1 MKVILKEDVPDLGSI
16 GNVVNVKDGYARNY
30 LIPKQLAV
38 QASTKNLSQ
47 LEHQKRLI
55 ESHKSKIRKD
65 AHTMAEDIEK
75 ISCTIPMLVGEQ
87 DKLFGSVTSK
97 DIEEALSQEG
107 INISRKRIILEE
119 PIKSL
124 GVYTVDVR
132 LHTEVTAKLKV
143 WVVAK

>member
-1 MKVILKEDVPDLGSI
+1 MKVILKEDVSDLGSV
-16 GNVVNVKDGYARNY
+16 GDVVNVKNGYARNY
-30 LIPKQLAV
+30 LIPKQLAM

-55 ESHKSKIRKD
+55 ESHKSRVKKD
-65 AHTMAEDIEK
+65 ADLMAEDIGK

-97 DIEEALSQEG
+97 DIEEALVQEG

-119 PIKSL
+119 PIRSL
-124 GVYTVDVR
+124 GVYTVEVR
-132 LHTEVTAKLKV
+132 LHTNVTAKLKV

>member
-1 MKVILKEDVPDLGSI
+1 MKVILKEDVPDLGSVGEI
-16 GNVVNVKDGYARNY
+16 VNVKDGYARNY
-30 LIPKQLAV
+30 LIPQSLAV
-38 QASTKNLSQ
+38 QASTKNIHQ
-47 LEHQKRLI
+47 LEHQKKLI
-55 ESHKSKIRKD
+55 EAHKSRVKKD
-65 AHTMAEDIEK
+65 AHVMAEDIEK

-97 DIEEALSQEG
+97 DIEEALAQEG

>member
-1 MKVILKEDVPDLGSI
+1 MKVILKEDVPDLGST
-16 GNVVNVKDGYARNY
+16 GEVVSVKDGYARNY
-30 LIPKQLAV
+30 LIPQSLAV
-38 QASTKNLSQ
+38 QASTKNIRQ
-47 LEHQKRLI
+47 LEHQKKLI
-55 ESHKSKIRKD
+55 EAHKSRVRKD
-65 AHTMAEDIEK
+65 ADIMAEDIEK

-97 DIEEALSQEG
+97 DIEEALAQEG
-107 INISRKRIILEE
+107 ISISRKRIILEE

>member
-1 MKVILKEDVPDLGSI
+1 MKVILKEDVPDLGST
-16 GNVVNVKDGYARNY
+16 GEVVTVKDGYARNY
-30 LIPKQLAV
+30 LIPQSLAV
-38 QASTKNLSQ
+38 QASTKNIRQ
-47 LEHQKRLI
+47 LDHQKKLI
-55 ESHKSKIRKD
+55 EAHKSRVRKD
-65 AHTMAEDIEK
+65 ADVMAEDIEK

>member
-1 MKVILKEDVPDLGSI
+1 MKVILKEDVPDLGSV
-16 GNVVNVKDGYARNY
+16 GDVVSVKNGYARNC

-55 ESHKSKIRKD
+55 ESHKSKVKKD
-65 AHTMAEDIEK
+65 ADTMAVDIEK

-97 DIEEALSQEG
+97 DIEEALIQEG

-119 PIKSL
+119 PIRSL

-132 LHTEVTAKLKV
+132 LHTNVTAKLKV

>member
-1 MKVILKEDVPDLGSI
+1 MKVILKEDVSDLGSV
-16 GNVVNVKDGYARNY
+16 GDVVNVKNGYARNY
-30 LIPKQLAV
+30 LIPKQLAM

-55 ESHKSKIRKD
+55 ESHKSRVKKD
-65 AHTMAEDIEK
+65 ADLMADDIGK

-97 DIEEALSQEG
+97 DIEEALVQEG

-119 PIKSL
+119 PIRSL
-124 GVYTVDVR
+124 GVYTVEVR
-132 LHTEVTAKLKV
+132 LHTNVTAKLKV

>member
-1 MKVILKEDVPDLGSI
+1 MKVILKEDVSDLGSV
-16 GNVVNVKDGYARNY
+16 GDVVNVKNGYARNY
-30 LIPKQLAV
+30 LIPKQLAM

-55 ESHKSKIRKD
+55 ESHKSRVKKD
-65 AHTMAEDIEK
+65 ADLMAEDIGK

-97 DIEEALSQEG
+97 DIEEALIQEG

-119 PIKSL
+119 PIRSL
-124 GVYTVDVR
+124 GVYTVEVR
-132 LHTEVTAKLKV
+132 LHTNVTAKLKV

>member
-1 MKVILKEDVPDLGSI
+1 MKIILREDVPDLGSI
-16 GNVVNVKDGYARNY
+16 GDVVSVKNGYARNY
-30 LIPKQLAV
+30 LIPRQLAV
-38 QASTKNLSQ
+38 QANTKNLHQ

-55 ESHKSKIRKD
+55 ETHKSRVRKD
-65 AHTMAEDIEK
+65 AHTLAEDIEK

-87 DKLFGSVTSK
+87 DKLFGSVTAK
-97 DIEEALSQEG
+97 DIEEALAQEG
-107 INISRKRIILEE
+107 INISRKRIVLEE

-132 LHTEVTAKLKV
+132 LHTQVTAKLKV

>member
-1 MKVILKEDVPDLGSI
+1 M
-16 GNVVNVKDGYARNY
+16 
-30 LIPKQLAV
+30 
-38 QASTKNLSQ
+38 QASTKNIHQ
-47 LEHQKRLI
+47 LEHQKKLI
-55 ESHKSKIRKD
+55 DAHKTRVRKD
-65 AHTMAEDIEK
+65 AAVMAEDIEK

-97 DIEEALSQEG
+97 DIEEALAQEG

>member
-1 MKVILKEDVPDLGSI
+1 MKVILTQDIPELGSI
-16 GNVVNVKDGYARNY
+16 GEVITVKDGYARNY
-30 LIPKQLAV
+30 LIPKNLA
-38 QASTKNLSQ
+38 ALALSKNIKQ

-55 ESHKSKIRKD
+55 EASKARIRKE
-65 AHTMAEDIEK
+65 AGNLASQIEGV
-75 ISCTIPMLVGEQ
+75 SCTIPMLVGEQ

-97 DIEEALSQEG
+97 DIEDALAQEG
-107 INISRKRIILEE
+107 INISRKRIVIAE

-132 LHTEVTAKLKV
+132 LHAEVAAKLKV

>member
-1 MKVILKEDVPDLGSI
+1 MKVILREDVTDLGAI
-16 GNVVNVKDGYARNY
+16 GELVSVKDGYARNY

-38 QASTKNLSQ
+38 LANTKNIRQ
-47 LEHQKRLI
+47 MDHQKRLI
-55 ESHKSKIRKD
+55 ESNKVRVRKE
-65 AHTMAEDIEK
+65 AGDIASNLENV
-75 ISCTIPMLVGEQ
+75 SCTIPMLVGEQ

-97 DIEEALSQEG
+97 DIEEALQHEG
-107 INISRKRIILEE
+107 INLSRKRIILDE

-132 LHTEVTAKLKV
+132 LHSEVTAKLKV

>member
-1 MKVILKEDVPDLGSI
+1 M
-16 GNVVNVKDGYARNY
+16 
-30 LIPKQLAV
+30 

-47 LEHQKRLI
+47 LELLI
-55 ESHKSKIRKD
+55 WLFESHKSWVKKVAD
-65 AHTMAEDIEK
+65 LMAEDIGK

-97 DIEEALSQEG
+97 DIEEALVQEG

-119 PIKSL
+119 PIRSL
-124 GVYTVDVR
+124 GVYTVEVR
-132 LHTEVTAKLKV
+132 LHTNVTAKLKV

>member
-1 MKVILKEDVPDLGSI
+1 MKVILKEDVSDLGSV
-16 GNVVNVKDGYARNY
+16 GDVVNVKNGYARNY
-30 LIPKQLAV
+30 LIPKQLAM
-38 QASTKNLSQ
+38 QASMKNLSQ
-47 LEHQKRLI
+47 LEHQKRLV
-55 ESHKSKIRKD
+55 ESHKSRVKKD
-65 AHTMAEDIEK
+65 ADTMAVDIEK

-97 DIEEALSQEG
+97 DIEEALIQEG

-119 PIKSL
+119 PIRNL

-132 LHTEVTAKLKV
+132 LHTKVTAKLKV

>member
-1 MKVILKEDVPDLGSI
+1 MKVILKEDVPDLGAT
-16 GNVVNVKDGYARNY
+16 GEVVNVKDGYARNY

-38 QASTKNLSQ
+38 QASTKNLGQ

-55 ESHKSKIRKD
+55 DAHKSKVKKD

>member
-1 MKVILKEDVPDLGSI
+1 MKVILKEDVSDLGSV
-16 GNVVNVKDGYARNY
+16 GEVVNVKNGYARNY
-30 LIPKQLAV
+30 LIPKQLAM

-47 LEHQKRLI
+47 LEHQKRLV
-55 ESHKSKIRKD
+55 ESHKSRVKKD
-65 AHTMAEDIEK
+65 ADTMAVDIEK

-97 DIEEALSQEG
+97 DIEEALIQEG

-119 PIKSL
+119 PIRNL

-132 LHTEVTAKLKV
+132 LHTKVTAKLKV

>member
-1 MKVILKEDVPDLGSI
+1 MKVILKEDVSDLGST
-16 GNVVNVKDGYARNY
+16 GDVVSVKDGYARNY

-38 QASTKNLSQ
+38 RASTKNLGQ
-47 LEHQKRLI
+47 MEHQKRLI
-55 ESHKSKIRKD
+55 EAHRSKVKKD
-65 AHTMAEDIEK
+65 AHAMAEDIGK

-87 DKLFGSVTSK
+87 DKLFGSVTGK

-107 INISRKRIILEE
+107 INISRKRIILAE

-124 GVYTVDVR
+124 GVYTVDIR

>member
-1 MKVILKEDVPDLGSI
+1 MKVILKEDVPDLGST
-16 GNVVNVKDGYARNY
+16 GEVVNVKAGYARNY
-30 LIPKQLAV
+30 LIPQSLAV
-38 QASTKNLSQ
+38 QANTKNMRQ
-47 LEHQKRLI
+47 LEHQKKLI
-55 ESHKSKIRKD
+55 DAHKSRVRKD
-65 AHTMAEDIEK
+65 ANTMAEDIEK
-75 ISCTIPMLVGEQ
+75 ISCTIAMLVGEQ

-97 DIEEALSQEG
+97 DIEEALAQEG

>member
-1 MKVILKEDVPDLGSI
+1 MKVILKEDVSDLGSV
-16 GNVVNVKDGYARNY
+16 GDVVNVKNGYARNY

-38 QASTKNLSQ
+38 QASTKNMSQ

-55 ESHKSKIRKD
+55 DSHKSRVKKD
-65 AHTMAEDIEK
+65 ADTIAEDIEK

-97 DIEEALSQEG
+97 DIEEALIQEG

-119 PIKSL
+119 PIRNL

-132 LHTEVTAKLKV
+132 LHTNVTAKLKV

>member
-1 MKVILKEDVPDLGSI
+1 MKVILREDVPDLGST
-16 GNVVNVKDGYARNY
+16 GDVVNVKDGYARNY

-38 QASTKNLSQ
+38 QASTNSMRQ
-47 LEHQKRLI
+47 MDHQKRLI
-55 ESHKSKIRKD
+55 ESHKSKVRKD
-65 AHTMAEDIEK
+65 AHIMAEDIEK

>member
-1 MKVILKEDVPDLGSI
+1 MKVILKEDVPDLGST
-16 GNVVNVKDGYARNY
+16 GEVVTVKDGYARNY
-30 LIPKQLAV
+30 LIPQSLAV
-38 QASTKNLSQ
+38 QASTKNIRQ
-47 LEHQKRLI
+47 LDHQKKLI
-55 ESHKSKIRKD
+55 DAHKSRVRKD
-65 AHTMAEDIEK
+65 ADIMAGDIEK

-124 GVYTVDVR
+124 GVYTVDVK

>member
-1 MKVILKEDVPDLGSI
+1 MKVILKEDVPDLGSV
-16 GNVVNVKDGYARNY
+16 GDVVSVKNGYARNY
-30 LIPKQLAV
+30 LIPKQLAM
-38 QASTKNLSQ
+38 QASIKNISQ

-55 ESHKSKIRKD
+55 ESHKSKVKKD
-65 AHTMAEDIEK
+65 ADTMAEDIAK

-97 DIEEALSQEG
+97 DIEEALVQEG

-132 LHTEVTAKLKV
+132 LHTDVTAKLKV

>member
-1 MKVILKEDVPDLGSI
+1 MKVILKEDVADLGSV
-16 GNVVNVKDGYARNY
+16 GDVVNVKNGYARNY
-30 LIPKQLAV
+30 LIPKHLAV

-47 LEHQKRLI
+47 LEHQKKLI
-55 ESHKSKIRKD
+55 ESHKSRVKKD
-65 AHTMAEDIEK
+65 ADTMAEDIEK

-97 DIEEALSQEG
+97 DIEEALVQEG

-119 PIKSL
+119 PIRSL
-124 GVYTVDVR
+124 GVYTVEVR
-132 LHTEVTAKLKV
+132 LHTNVTAKLKV

>member
-1 MKVILKEDVPDLGSI
+1 MKVIIRKDFESLGKVGEI
-16 GNVVNVKDGYARNY
+16 AEVKPGYARNY
-30 LIPKQLAV
+30 LIPQSLAV
-38 QASTKNLSQ
+38 QASIKNIRQ
-47 LEHQKRLI
+47 LEHQKKLI
-55 ESHKSKIRKD
+55 EAHKSRVRKD
-65 AHTMAEDIEK
+65 ADIMAVDIEK

-107 INISRKRIILEE
+107 ISISRKRIILEE

-132 LHTEVTAKLKV
+132 LHTDVTAKLKV

>member
-1 MKVILKEDVPDLGSI
+1 MKLILKEDVPDLGSI
-16 GNVVNVKDGYARNY
+16 GDVVNVKNGYARNY

-38 QASTKNLSQ
+38 QASTKNMQ
-47 LEHQKRLI
+47 QVEHQKRLI
-55 ESHKSKIRKD
+55 ESHKSKVKKD

-87 DKLFGSVTSK
+87 DKLFGSVTSQ
-97 DIEEALSQEG
+97 DIEAALSQEG
-107 INISRKRIILEE
+107 INISRKRIILDE

-132 LHTEVTAKLKV
+132 LHAEVTAKLKV